1 MGLIANR
8 GAREVSALSEPKRKL
23 LEKYLREGPAQ
34 ALGRA
39 SVIAPRPKGE
49 PTPVSLSQEQVLLRE
64 ELVPAIPALYNES
77 VTVYRYGPLNIE
89 VLERSLREVI
99 RRHEIWRTTYTRS
112 NGSTFQ
118 VVDPAPERI
127 PLRFI
132 DQRAVAPHERAPE
145 TVRLLSE
152 HARGKLDM
160 EHGPLVSASLVRF
173 SEEEFRLH
181 LIVHQSI
188 LDGVSV
194 YQVLL
199 TELSALYK
207 AYSDGK
213 LSPMPELPVQFGD
226 YAYWQRNY
234 LRGDALDQQ
243 IGYWREQLSG
253 ELPVLAWP
261 ARRPRPVQQ
270 SFRGSIEPFAFPK
283 NLTESL
289 KALAQRAGS
298 TLFVTL
304 LSAFAVLLH
313 IYTGQ
318 DELMIGTV
326 SPAGRKR
333 SEVQKL
339 MGYFLNPVPLRFRL
353 LRVSTFPDLLEQA
366 QSVLGGAIS
375 HDDVPFEQLAKEL
388 QPKPDLSRNPFF
400 TVAVSLEPPL
410 ANCGPEWSLTPMDV
424 NSGGARWD
432 LYFVWDDRPSG
443 MIGRVQYNP
452 DLFEAEEIRS
462 MLGDFHHV
470 LEKLIEDP
478 TQKISSFSLDTL
490 TEPKGS
496 IY

>member
-1 MGLIANR
+1 MDLIANR

-23 LEKYLREGPAQ
+23 LEKYLREGPVQ
-34 ALGRA
+34 AFGRA
-39 SVIAPRPKGE
+39 SVIAPRPRGE
-49 PTPVSLSQEQVLLRE
+49 PAPISFSQEQVLLRE
-64 ELVPAIPALYNES
+64 ELVPGIPALYNES
-77 VTVYRYGPLNIE
+77 VTVYRYGPLDIE
-89 VLERSLREVI
+89 VLERSLTEVI
-99 RRHEIWRTTYTRS
+99 RRHEIWRTTYA
-112 NGSTFQ
+112 GSSGGTFQ
-118 VVDPAPERI
+118 VARPAPEHI
-127 PLRFI
+127 HLPFI
-132 DQRAVAPHERAPE
+132 DQRGVPEQERAAE
-145 TVRLLSE
+145 TVRLISGD
-152 HARGKLDM
+152 ARGKLDM

-173 SEEEFRLH
+173 GAEEFRLY

-199 TELSALYK
+199 TELSTLYK
-207 AYSDGK
+207 AYSDRK
-213 LSPMPELPVQFGD
+213 PSPLPELPIQFSD
-226 YAYWQRNY
+226 YAYWQRNH
-234 LRGDALDQQ
+234 LRGEALDRQ
-243 IGYWREQLSG
+243 IGYWREQLSDQ
-253 ELPVLAWP
+253 LPVLAWP
-261 ARRPRPVQQ
+261 ERRPRPLKQ
-270 SFRGSIEPFAFPK
+270 SFRGSIQPFAFPK
-283 NLTESL
+283 TLTESL
-289 KALAQRAGS
+289 KALAQRAGT
-298 TLFVTL
+298 TLFVSL

-326 SPAGRKR
+326 SPAGRKH

-339 MGYFLNPVPLRFRL
+339 MGYFLNPVPLRFHL
-353 LRVSTFPDLLEQA
+353 GRVSTFLDLFEQA
-366 QSVLGGAIS
+366 QSVLAGAIS

-452 DLFEAEEIRS
+452 DLFEAEEITS
-462 MLGDFHHV
+462 MLADFRHV

-478 TQKISSFSLDTL
+478 MQKISSFSLDTL
-490 TEPKGS
+490 AEPHGS
-496 IY
+496 I